1 MRKLINFITPFIIG
15 VVFLFGLDKFLDSKT
30 DELLREKNLLPIMD
44 DTLSDIKDKGVTAN
58 NHFLRE
64 KDIMILGSSELS
76 NSTKQHPKYYF
87 NTNRSKNKV
96 FAIGRAYTQTLQDA
110 AILGSMNPNIDNKK
124 VVLLISM
131 QWFMEKDGVTSH
143 HYQSRF
149 SPIQFYRFLDNP
161 KISKQNKIE
170 YAKKS
175 SKLLWGSDEYKAEA
189 LYAKLYEPKTFPEK
203 AEKVLLE
210 PYFQGR
216 KYCIALKEKG
226 ILYKRLIKLDKKRAT
241 KRKRPINW
249 SYERKKAIEDAKKR
263 VGKNPLNIDK
273 YYYKEH
279 FKDGIEQYKG
289 RDKDVNLLTSKE
301 FENYKLML
309 NVCTDLGIKPVVVLI
324 PSMDKFY
331 NLTGIS
337 EKERNQYY
345 DKAQKIAESK
355 GFEVLNLKDKGSDK
369 YYLRDVMHLGTKGWV
384 DVCERL
390 FKIFKEQ

>member
-1 MRKLINFITPFIIG
+1 M
-15 VVFLFGLDKFLDSKT
+15 
-30 DELLREKNLLPIMD
+30 
-44 DTLSDIKDKGVTAN
+44 
-58 NHFLRE
+58 
-64 KDIMILGSSELS
+64 
-76 NSTKQHPKYYF
+76 
-87 NTNRSKNKV
+87 
-96 FAIGRAYTQTLQDA
+96 
-110 AILGSMNPNIDNKK
+110 
-124 VVLLISM
+124 
-131 QWFMEKDGVTSH
+131 
-143 HYQSRF
+143 
-149 SPIQFYRFLDNP
+149 
-161 KISKQNKIE
+161 
-170 YAKKS
+170 
-175 SKLLWGSDEYKAEA
+175 GSDEYKAEA